1 MKTTFKLLIIA
12 LIGVVAGCIDDSEL
26 EPPQMT
32 ISYDP
37 TEYIT
42 FSWRNPATIHVNI
55 KSDEDI
61 ERFTMTSKPS
71 YWTIDSVFPPYTHV
85 ADFDINNLTL
95 AKGFNVE
102 DSTVQLTFK
111 AYSNGLCN
119 EQFRKMKYQIEY
131 PPIDSFEV
139 EMCADPIKGNCL
151 LSFDDKEAFKYT
163 EYRTRTF
170 DLVLVTDGVTN
181 ERALYNKVGTA
192 FVSPTSEVYL
202 HNYFEYNVPSFEYD
216 AKQSGLPFRE
226 TCTGTSLGE
235 RYVRLTW
242 DELTPEI
249 LDDESG
255 LVFRY
260 INGDTNEGYGYG
272 LDNIEIGAFY
282 KLKLYNGKK
291 AMLRITNIIY
301 GDFPTVKMTV
311 YYQK

>member
-170 DLVLVTDGVTN
+170 DLVLVKETRSLWRNFGLGLASPDAIEYLYNYFLEYVPAEIDYDYDADKSNLPLRKTITYKDAHPRTDADIITPQLVDSN
-181 ERALYNKVGTA
+181 ERW
-192 FVSPTSEVYL
+192 PECYL
-202 HNYFEYNVPSFEYD
+202 
-216 AKQSGLPFRE
+216 G
-226 TCTGTSLGE
+226 
-235 RYVRLTW
+235 
-242 DELTPEI
+242 
-249 LDDESG
+249 DDEG
-255 LVFRY
+255 LGKGVS
-260 INGDTNEGYGYG
+260 NLELQT
-272 LDNIEIGAFY
+272 LY
-282 KLKLYNGKK
+282 KVKLQNGKQAVLK
-291 AMLRITNIIY
+291 ITEIKNY
-301 GDFPTVKMTV
+301 DSTYPTIVMTV

>member
-131 PPIDSFEV
+131 PPIDSFKV

-170 DLVLVTDGVTN
+170 DLVLVKEDRPMLRDFGLGLASPN
-181 ERALYNKVGTA
+181 DTA
-192 FVSPTSEVYL
+192 YL
-202 HNYFEYNVPSFEYD
+202 KSYFEYRVPDIDYEYD
-216 AKQSGLPFRE
+216 ADLSNLPLRE
-226 TCTGTSLGE
+226 TITYKDAHPRTDADIITPQLVDSPERWPECYLG
-235 RYVRLTW
+235 
-242 DELTPEI
+242 
-249 LDDESG
+249 DDEG
-255 LVFRY
+255 LGKGVS
-260 INGDTNEGYGYG
+260 NLELQT
-272 LDNIEIGAFY
+272 LY
-282 KLKLYNGKK
+282 KVKLQNGKQAVLK
-291 AMLRITNIIY
+291 ITEIKNY
-301 GDFPTVKMTV
+301 DSTYPTIVMTV